1 MKLSPI
7 AIALSPLMALT
18 AAPAFAEVTEALSP
32 DTIAIERMI
41 VTGSR
46 VPERLDE
53 VPSSVTLIDS
63 KTLATEMS
71 ISSELQNMLATRV
84 PGMSPATG
92 TSSNAGQTLRGRK
105 ALILIDGVPQSTP
118 LRNGSLDI
126 RSIDMNAIE
135 RVEVIK
141 GATSIYGNG
150 AAGGIINY
158 ITKKPGADGA
168 IGGTLGVSTR
178 FSAVKFEDSVG
189 SRVEGALN
197 GSVGELGYLISASRD
212 DYGLQRDAEGD
223 VPGLVY
229 GLSETTTDNL
239 FTKFHF
245 NFDDE
250 KSLQLTYNYFSSAQ
264 DARMVDVTGSVNTG
278 EKTYAIEAGPDTL
291 ILGEPQGVDGNHNLM
306 VKYEDLALFDN
317 TRFAIDAYG
326 QKIENVF
333 FYSLTLANPEQ
344 GFDGGQSIIRSEKR
358 GLRANFN
365 SDFTLGD
372 TELDLIY
379 GIDYLQDISSQPLV
393 DGRMWV
399 PEMDM
404 QNLAFYLQAKWLF
417 AEDWVL
423 KAGVRR
429 DQMAIEV
436 DDYQTLRLCRTATQ
450 CSTPVA
456 VKGGELEFDAN
467 TYNIGLRYKGSS
479 VFSPFISFSQ
489 GADVS
494 DLGLLLRTAT
504 VDDLA
509 KIQSQAALIDNYEAG
524 FDGHWEAFSYS
535 AAVFLS
541 KSELGTRTVLNPAS
555 GIYEPVRAPQE
566 IKGVELAASYDV
578 NDELTLGANY
588 SWMEGKDTDQDIY
601 LDGQAITPP
610 KFAAYLDWA
619 TTDNSSVSLTW
630 LHVGDRK
637 RFEPVNGQYTGSQGP
652 VDSYSLLNLAG
663 NYRIDQLLFTLG
675 VENLLNEDYYSARSQ
690 AFTFPGY
697 NTKGL
702 GTTVNLGM
710 KWTF

>member
-1 MKLSPI
+1 MKYSPV
-7 AIALSPLMALT
+7 ALALSSLAGLATLP
-18 AAPAFAEVTEALSP
+18 AAAETQAQAADNAQTV
-32 DTIAIERMI
+32 ERMI

-53 VPSSVTLIDS
+53 VPSSVTLVDS
-63 KTLATEMS
+63 ATIATEMS
-71 ISSELQNMLATRV
+71 ISSELQNLLAVRV

-135 RVEVIK
+135 RIEVIK

-158 ITKKPGADGA
+158 ITKKPGAGGG
-168 IGGTLGVSTR
+168 INGTLGVSSR
-178 FSAVKFEDSVG
+178 FSAVKFEDSAG
-189 SRVEGALN
+189 SRIEGALD
-197 GSVGELGYLISASRD
+197 GASGDFGYLVSASREE
-212 DYGLQRDAEGD
+212 YGLQRDAEGD

-229 GLSETTTDNL
+229 GLSETTSQNL
-239 FTKFHF
+239 FTKFRF
-245 NFDDE
+245 DFDDE
-250 KSLQLTYNYFSSAQ
+250 KSLQLTYNYFESQQ
-264 DARMVDVTGSVNTG
+264 DADLVDVTGSVNSG
-278 EKTYAIEAGPDTL
+278 QKTYAIKAENPSARKGV
-291 ILGEPQGVDGNHNLM
+291 PQGPDGNHNLM
-306 VKYEDLALFDN
+306 LKYEDLALFDN
-317 TRFAIDAYG
+317 TRLAIDAYG
-326 QKIENVF
+326 QKINNVF
-333 FYSLTLANPEQ
+333 FYSASLANPEQ

-365 SDFTLGD
+365 SSFELASS
-372 TELDLIY
+372 ELDLIY
-379 GIDYLQDISSQPLV
+379 GVDYLQDVSSQPLV

-404 QNLAFYLQAKWLF
+404 QNLAFYLQTKWLISD
-417 AEDWVL
+417 DWVL

-429 DQMAIEV
+429 DQMTIAVE
-436 DDYQTLRLCRTATQ
+436 DYQTLRVCRSQTQ
-450 CSTPVA
+450 CSTPVD
-456 VKGGELEFDAN
+456 VRGGDVDFDAT
-467 TYNIGLRYKGSS
+467 TYNIGLRYNGSELL
-479 VFSPFISFSQ
+479 SPFISFSQ

-509 KIQSQAALIDNYEAG
+509 KIQSQAALIDNYEVG
-524 FDGHWEAFSYS
+524 FSGDWQDLSYS
-535 AAVFLS
+535 AAAFIS
-541 KSELGTRTVLNPAS
+541 KSELGTRTVLNPAT

-566 IKGVELAASYDV
+566 IKGFELAASYALSDA
-578 NDELTLGANY
+578 LTLGANY
-588 SWMEGKDTDQDIY
+588 AWMEGKDTDQDIY

-610 KFAAYLDWA
+610 KFAAFLDWDA
-619 TTDNSSVSLTW
+619 FDNARLSLSW
-630 LHVGDRK
+630 LYVGDRK

-652 VDSYSLLNLAG
+652 VDSYSLLNLAAS
-663 NYRIDQLLFTLG
+663 YRMDQLLFSLG

-710 KWTF
+710 KWSF